1 MTPEASTD
9 APAPGVVVPTPVVD
23 DAATHAAK
31 EPESPDAPEAEAPA
45 VDEDDGVTDLDK
57 PQEADAEADAEPEA
71 KEAKTEAE
79 DEAEAEPAVKMREF
93 DFGGNKLEVEA
104 DSIPPELGDRLEKFS
119 KDIWSDYSRKSEAIA
134 AEKKEVSTQRE
145 AVAKLSD
152 MNGEMLQTYSYGL
165 QIRSDIAQLEA
176 VDLKAEWASNPDR
189 ARQISDALSAKQ
201 AEFQNIIAK
210 VGEQETAMTAERQE
224 DISRRTEEGEAALD
238 KYHKGFSVTAAPEVV
253 KYVQDAYGFSAEE
266 AAKYRLNPAVTQ
278 MAHKAMLYDRM
289 QARAAKPAPVPG
301 AKPVKAM
308 KAAGAAG
315 GTSNPEKMSD
325 AEFRKSLG
333 LPDD

>member
-1 MTPEASTD
+1 MTTEASTD
-9 APAPGVVVPTPVVD
+9 AAPGVVVPTPVVA
-23 DAATHAAK
+23 DAATHAVQ
-31 EPESPDAPEAEAPA
+31 EPESPATSEADPPAVDDDDGVIDLDTLRDDAAEAEA
-45 VDEDDGVTDLDK
+45 
-57 PQEADAEADAEPEA
+57 EPEG
-71 KEAKTEAE
+71 KEAKTEGE
-79 DEAEAEPAVKMREF
+79 DEEAESKPKMREF
-93 DFGGNKLEVEA
+93 DYGGNKLVVPADEVH
-104 DSIPPELGDRLEKFS
+104 PEVGDRLEKFS

-134 AEKKEVSTQRE
+134 VEKKEVSTQRE
-145 AVAKLSD
+145 AVAKLSG

-201 AEFQNIIAK
+201 AEFQNIIAR
-210 VGEQETAMTAERQE
+210 VGEQETAMSTAQQE
-224 DISRRTEEGEAALD
+224 DITKRAEEGETALE
-238 KYHKGFSVTAAPEVV
+238 KYQKGFSTTAAPEVV
-253 KYVQDAYGFSAEE
+253 QYVQDAYGFSAEE

-315 GTSNPEKMSD
+315 GTSNLEKMSD
-325 AEFRKSLG
+325 AEFRKRIG
-333 LPDD
+333 LPDE